1 MKGRQRKSQRSGIS
15 TLTFSPE
22 YGAEAK
28 KAEEIAKYLA
38 GTSVLHDANAVSTMR
53 NRIEELFP
61 IADQSPPAWNLS
73 TIVGLLNILTSLL
86 DETTSQQLT
95 RNSSEVEIIARS
107 RASSFLSEFISALED
122 LKRGV
127 IDQRLEVQ
135 TNISGNSLTSLD
147 RQSIALGLQAV
158 TALKLSKK
166 ITLKQARVTASQN
179 LNALGIRVAKR
190 EITPDRL
197 KEWAKDYDLDGAK
210 KEGK

>member
-1 MKGRQRKSQRSGIS
+1 VKGRQRKSKKSGIS
-15 TLTFSPE
+15 TLSFSPE
-22 YGAEAK
+22 YEAEAK

-127 IDQRLEVQ
+127 IDHRLEVQ

-179 LNALGIRVAKR
+179 LNALGIRVATR

>member
-1 MKGRQRKSQRSGIS
+1 MKGRQRKSKRSGIS
-15 TLTFSPE
+15 TLTYSPE

-38 GTSVLHDANAVSTMR
+38 GSSLLHDANAVSTMR
-53 NRIEELFP
+53 HRIEELFP

-95 RNSSEVEIIARS
+95 RNNSEMEIIARS

-127 IDQRLEVQ
+127 IDHRLEVQ
-135 TNISGNSLTSLD
+135 TNISGNSLKTLD

-166 ITLKQARVTASQN
+166 VKPKQARVTVSQT
-179 LNALGIRVAKR
+179 LNALGIRVATR

-197 KEWAKDYDLDGAK
+197 KEWAKDYDLSGAK

>member
-1 MKGRQRKSQRSGIS
+1 
-15 TLTFSPE
+15 
-22 YGAEAK
+22 
-28 KAEEIAKYLA
+28 
-38 GTSVLHDANAVSTMR
+38 MR
-53 NRIEELFP
+53 NRIEELLP

-179 LNALGIRVAKR
+179 LNASGIRVATR

>member
-127 IDQRLEVQ
+127 IDHRLEVQ

>member
-38 GTSVLHDANAVSTMR
+38 GTSVLHDANAVSNMR

-127 IDQRLEVQ
+127 IDHRLEVQ

-158 TALKLSKK
+158 TALNLSKK
-166 ITLKQARVTASQN
+166 MKLKQARVTASKT
-179 LNALGIRVAKR
+179 LNDLGIRVATR

>member
-38 GTSVLHDANAVSTMR
+38 GTSVLHDANAVSNMR

-127 IDQRLEVQ
+127 IDHRLEVQ

-179 LNALGIRVAKR
+179 LNALGIRVATR